1 MEAEIL
7 PITTPEDKLNE
18 DVTSLSTNV
27 LDFIIEDKFT
37 YDLSLE
43 YLVPL
48 TDMRK
53 RITDYFYPLADAAN
67 KAHKAITAKRTQEL
81 EKIGLAEAYIRAERS
96 RYKMEQ
102 DRLDEI
108 DLLKAKAEAK
118 AEADKKC
125 EKLLEEAAN
134 APEEKQEELFEKAED
149 VYVAPVLIEKTVE
162 KQARTPSGGM
172 ASWITDLE
180 VSVSNVKQ
188 VCVAVASGI
197 VPESLVEFKKLKVWV
212 KTNAIKPGQIPGL
225 DIKETQREVVR

>member
-1 MEAEIL
+1 MKTETM
-7 PITTPEDKLNE
+7 PITTPVDKLNS
-18 DVTSLSTNV
+18 DVTFLSTNV
-27 LDFIIEDKFT
+27 LSFIIEDKFT

-53 RITDYFYPLADAAN
+53 RIVDYFKDMKKKAFE
-67 KAHKAITAKRTQEL
+67 AHKSITSQEKQEL
-81 EKIGLAEAYIRAERS
+81 EKISLAEKYIRGERG

-108 DLLKAKAEAK
+108 ERQKAETIAK
-118 AEADKKC
+118 AEADKEC

-149 VYVAPVLIEKTVE
+149 VYVPPVLLDKSIEKTS
-162 KQARTPSGGM
+162 RTAT
-172 ASWITDLE
+172 ASVTWIKDIETT
-180 VSVSNVKQ
+180 VTSVKLL
-188 VCVAVASGI
+188 CGAIASGQ
-197 VPESLVEFKKLKVWV
+197 VPESLVEFKKLKAWV
-212 KTNAIKPGQIPGL
+212 KMNAIRPGQIPGL